1 MKALKENYK
10 RNYEIMQENLKRGMT
25 PAQVVQVVEGWRNQF
40 ERAGLLG
47 EDEKNFLNACLEL
60 VEDKTHMTVKIM

>member
-25 PAQVVQVVEGWRNQF
+25 PAQVVQVVEVWRNQF

-60 VEDKTHMTVKIM
+60 VEDKTHMAVKIM